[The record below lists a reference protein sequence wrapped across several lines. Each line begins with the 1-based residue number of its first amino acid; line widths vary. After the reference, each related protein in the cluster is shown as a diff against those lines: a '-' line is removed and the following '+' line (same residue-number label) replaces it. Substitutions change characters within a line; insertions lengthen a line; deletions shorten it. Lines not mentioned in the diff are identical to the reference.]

1 MSKAINIFCNFLY
14 FKPKKGHVKS
24 PYHDLR
30 VEDLPEELDYSWKMK
45 HGIIDLRDEDNN
57 APRFIQRPDTLEFL
71 DNHALILSFMS
82 NGQLRYVRK
91 KFIFTGFII
100 VTKTIVLVVI
110 TLFESG

>member
-1 MSKAINIFCNFLY
+1 MSKVIIIFCNFLY

-91 KFIFTGFII
+91 NLFSQ
-100 VTKTIVLVVI
+100 VL
-110 TLFESG
+110 LSSLKPLFWLLLPFFESG

>member
-30 VEDLPEELDYSWKMK
+30 VGDLPEELDYSWKMK

-82 NGQLRYVRK
+82 NGQLR
-91 KFIFTGFII
+91 
-100 VTKTIVLVVI
+100 
-110 TLFESG
+110 